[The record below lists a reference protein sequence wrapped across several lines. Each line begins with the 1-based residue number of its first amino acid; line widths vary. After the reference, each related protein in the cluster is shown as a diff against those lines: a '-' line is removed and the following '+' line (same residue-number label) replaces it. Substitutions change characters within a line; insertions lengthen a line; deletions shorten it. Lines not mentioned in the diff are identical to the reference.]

1 MGKNIKGGKKQKR
14 AKNKTV
20 EVVRKLLTKT
30 HDQDYMQVTSQ
41 LGDGRVRGVLES
53 DGRTILGIVRGS
65 IRKRTRLKEG
75 DYVLISFRE
84 YQTDKVDILYKYFDY
99 EIYQLID
106 GNHIKDKNISS
117 TGDNSSFIIGDKKT
131 NNDEEDMTFFIKN
144 EDNDKDIDIMLNEL

>member
-20 EVVRKLLTKT
+20 EIIRKLTTKT
-30 HDQDYMQVTSQ
+30 HDQDYMLVTSQ

-75 DYVLISFRE
+75 DYVLISFRD

-106 GNHIKDKNISS
+106 RNHIKDKNISA
-117 TGDNSSFIIGDKKT
+117 TDDNNSFIIGDTKH
-131 NNDEEDMTFFIKN
+131 NNDKDIIFHIPN
-144 EDNDKDIDIMLNEL
+144 EDNDKDIETMLDKL